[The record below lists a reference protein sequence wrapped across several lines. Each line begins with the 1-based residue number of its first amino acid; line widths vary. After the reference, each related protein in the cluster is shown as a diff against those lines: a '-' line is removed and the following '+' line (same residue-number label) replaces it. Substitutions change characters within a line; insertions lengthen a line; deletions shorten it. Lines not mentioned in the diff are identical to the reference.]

1 MYKIGVTGP
10 TGSGKSTFVEFL
22 AKDLPNCFII
32 YVDQIMKQGFNKY
45 YDILTDLLGPLE
57 SWPDGRVKTRNFNST
72 PERFSTSI
80 EIIIPFMNKTLA
92 AQLNNLSDGTNIIIL
107 DWAHLPILSVWDS
120 LDKKYIISTKDDLR
134 LQRLIDRDDATRDS
148 YSRIKARMES
158 TLLPTDKAE
167 GTVILNDSSK
177 EAFYDKVKQIR
188 ERLLNT
194 LNEDLSLDA
203 F

>member
-10 TGSGKSTFVEFL
+10 TGSGKSTFVELL
-22 AKDLPNCFII
+22 AKDLSNCCII

-45 YDILTDLLGPLE
+45 YDVLTDLLGPLE

-72 PERFSTSI
+72 PERFSKSI

-92 AQLNNLSDGTNIIIL
+92 SQLNNLSDETNIVIL

-120 LDKKYIISTKDDLR
+120 IDKNYVISTMDDLR
-134 LQRLIDRDDATRDS
+134 LQRLINRDVATGES
-148 YSRIKARMES
+148 SSRIKARMES
-158 TLLPTDKAE
+158 TLLPTDKTE
-167 GTVILNDSSK
+167 GTIILNDSSK
-177 EAFYDKVKQIR
+177 EAFYDKVKQIK
-188 ERLLNT
+188 ESLLKT
-194 LNEDLSLDA
+194 LNEDLGLDA